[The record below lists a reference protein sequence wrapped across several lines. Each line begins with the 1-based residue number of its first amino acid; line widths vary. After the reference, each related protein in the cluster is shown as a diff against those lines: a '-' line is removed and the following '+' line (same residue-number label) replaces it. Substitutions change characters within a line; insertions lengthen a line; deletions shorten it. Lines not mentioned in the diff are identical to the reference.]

1 MNNKIFFY
9 LGEDNKGYPFFKL
22 SSFKLWIL
30 YKDKN
35 KRIRYSIETDTTI
48 SQLIYGRIQNL
59 ILDKISGY
67 NKLTDLV
74 NRQAEYINKAIIYWN
89 GTNNDKN
96 EIIAIYEAGKWKIVK
111 ELNKESLRV
120 NYPFTIEGKKLIINL
135 NTEK

>member
-48 SQLIYGRIQNL
+48 SQLIYGRISNL

-89 GTNNDKN
+89 GVNNDKN
-96 EIIAIYEAGKWKIVK
+96 EIIAIYESGKWKIVK